1 MSEPA
6 APARAAAAV
15 MGLQIALFVS
25 LGLPDG
31 ALGVAWPS
39 MRGSYGRPLGDLGVV
54 LALNTAGY
62 LAGSTSVAAL
72 VRRCGTP
79 WVMTAAMAVAAVAM
93 AVWVL
98 TGWWMVLLAAALV
111 LGVSRG
117 ATDAGLNAYVALHGG
132 VRRLGVLHGAYGVGT
147 SLGPLVVLASLADRD
162 VAAGVDRHRR
172 ARRRHRTADV
182 ALAPGV
188 AARRRSPVR
197 RRPATTARRPDG
209 RRQAGAVAVAV
220 TMLCFAALVGAEF
233 STGTW
238 SYTLLT
244 DGRGLADTAAGL
256 WVASY
261 WAGLTLAR
269 FALGAAGDRVERVTL
284 LHASCA
290 LALAALGLLWWD
302 PGGAGVLGLP
312 LAGAGFASVFPTLV
326 ALMPDRLGAHR
337 SSAVIGWS
345 VAAASVG
352 GHRGGGRRR
361 RAGRPLGPR
370 DPGAHLLRGDR
381 RPRRPPPAPGAAGAG
396 QPDPGSTP
404 GRRCQVDQV
413 GEDGGIGSRPKADRA
428 RPARPQE
435 PQRTPST
442 MASSPGSLGP
452 SKR

>member
-1 MSEPA
+1 VSEHA

-15 MGLQIALFVS
+15 VGLQVALFVS

-54 LALNTAGY
+54 LALNTVGY
-62 LAGSTSVAAL
+62 LGGSTSVAAIA
-72 VRRCGTP
+72 RRLGTP
-79 WVMTAAMAVAAVAM
+79 AVMTASMVVAAAAMAL
-93 AVWVL
+93 WVV
-98 TGWWMVLLAAALV
+98 TGWWLVLLAAALV

-147 SLGPLVVLASLADRD
+147 SLGPLVVLASLAAGTWRPAWIAIAALDAVIGALTWRWRRAWPPD
-162 VAAGVDRHRR
+162 VVAA
-172 ARRRHRTADV
+172 
-182 ALAPGV
+182 AP
-188 AARRRSPVR
+188 
-197 RRPATTARRPDG
+197 TTAEVDHAP
-209 RRQAGAVAVAV
+209 QAGWPVVAV

-244 DGRGLADTAAGL
+244 DGRGVADTAAGL

-261 WAGLTLAR
+261 WAGLTVAR
-269 FALGAAGDRVERVTL
+269 FALGAVGDRFERVNL

-290 LALAALGLLWWD
+290 LALAAVGLLWWD

-326 ALMPDRLGAHR
+326 ALMPDRLGVHR

-345 VAAASVG
+345 VAAASLG
-352 GHRGGGRRR
+352 GTAVAAL
-361 RAGRPLGPR
+361 AGALADRSGPAVLAPTFFVVTAALG
-370 DPGAHLLRGDR
+370 ALHLLLVRLA
-381 RPRRPPPAPGAAGAG
+381 PVSPAPARSQAAV
-396 QPDPGSTP
+396 PG
-404 GRRCQVDQV
+404 
-413 GEDGGIGSRPKADRA
+413 
-428 RPARPQE
+428 
-435 PQRTPST
+435 
-442 MASSPGSLGP
+442 
-452 SKR
+452 